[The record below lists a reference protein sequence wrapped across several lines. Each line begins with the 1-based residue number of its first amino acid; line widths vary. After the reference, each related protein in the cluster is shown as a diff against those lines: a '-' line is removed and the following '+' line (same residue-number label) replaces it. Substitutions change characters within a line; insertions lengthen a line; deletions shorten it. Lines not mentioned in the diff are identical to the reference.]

1 MVSHQVLYDKYDD
14 TLHRNATLCGVS
26 AKKASSE
33 MSAIKQFMIPKQ
45 LASGDEQ
52 GVRSNGFARMDKCR
66 MGLDALDRAGWKR
79 SYHQRKFHD
88 AFIAACARAFF
99 KLDEAGSF
107 QRAYQHVLE
116 INGWSNL
123 NQEILISTPRR
134 FGNHL
139 FSSSVDSFRH
149 HLTYLFAGKTISVSM
164 FAAALL
170 YSAGGC
176 ELSIYATCKSR
187 YISQISPKSL
197 PNSTV
202 CFPSSHFRPIRR

>member
-1 MVSHQVLYDKYDD
+1 MISYQSLYVKYDA
-14 TLHRNATLCGVS
+14 TLHRNANLCGD
-26 AKKASSE
+26 AERKAQSE
-33 MSAIKQFMIPKQ
+33 MCAIKQFLIPKQ
-45 LASGDEQ
+45 LSSKNEVIQ
-52 GVRSNGFARMDKCR
+52 SNGFACMERCR
-66 MGLDALDRAGWKR
+66 LALDALDRGGWKR

-134 FGNHL
+134 FG
-139 FSSSVDSFRH
+139 
-149 HLTYLFAGKTISVSM
+149 KTISVSM

-170 YSAGGC
+170 YSCAGG
-176 ELSIYATCKSR
+176 Y
-187 YISQISPKSL
+187 P
-197 PNSTV
+197 V
-202 CFPSSHFRPIRR
+202 

>member
-1 MVSHQVLYDKYDD
+1 MISHQSLYDKYDE

-33 MSAIKQFMIPKQ
+33 LSAIKQFMIPK
-45 LASGDEQ
+45 LVSAGKESS
-52 GVRSNGFARMDKCR
+52 VRSNGFARMDKCR

-99 KLDEAGSF
+99 KLDDAGSF
-107 QRAYQHVLE
+107 QRAFQHVLE

-134 FGNHL
+134 FGNYL
-139 FSSSVDSFRH
+139 LSSSVDSFRH
-149 HLTYLFAGKTISVSM
+149 QLTHLFAGKTISVSM

-170 YSAGGC
+170 YSASGC
-176 ELSIYATCKSR
+176 ELSIYATCKSQN
-187 YISQISPKSL
+187 IPKSL
-197 PNSTV
+197 PVSVV
-202 CFPSSHFRPIRR
+202 CFPSPHFKPTHR